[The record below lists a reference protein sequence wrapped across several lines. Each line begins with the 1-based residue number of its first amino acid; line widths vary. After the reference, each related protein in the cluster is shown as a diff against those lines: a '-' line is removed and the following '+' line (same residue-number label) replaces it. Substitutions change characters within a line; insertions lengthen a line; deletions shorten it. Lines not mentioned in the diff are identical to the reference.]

1 MDPISDINIV
11 MNSTVSQLYVELG
24 RDIYELETV
33 FGKVLAQP
41 RDPNL
46 KKHISRIDETAQE
59 QLLYLHDLYN
69 NPEEQGVN
77 GNKLQLQQSM
87 RDSYTTFKERLNR
100 TKKDMLAHDK
110 GTRPQAEKT
119 LLEPIQPAA
128 ANPVQMFMRGP
139 GGENA
144 VFSIGHLSQG
154 ANVTFNGKVIVN
166 GQDITDRHSPQVYN
180 SPVQIYM
187 PTMPVMPTMPQTA
200 QPPRDQFRQ
209 LGYNAAMNETL
220 HIPAY
225 TSGVTATGNINS
237 IIKIEA
243 NCSSITVND
252 GVNGMLIIGANCSGI
267 TITCN
272 VNGKVIVGD
281 NCSNIRVSCGVEG
294 KVEIRNNCSHVY
306 ITRNINSTYSI
317 GHNCTNIVVDN
328 DRVR

>member
-1 MDPISDINIV
+1 VDPRINATLYSAVTNIHRQ
-11 MNSTVSQLYVELG
+11 SQDLNEVE
-24 RDIYELETV
+24 RSFE
-33 FGKVLAQP
+33 KVLSEP
-41 RDPNL
+41 RNPHL
-46 KKHISRIDETAQE
+46 KDQVARVDQIVQD
-59 QLLYLHDLYN
+59 QLEYLHDLYN
-69 NPEEQGVN
+69 NPAVEGYSFYPKAHYQQEMRSAYHIAMD
-77 GNKLQLQQSM
+77 KLKRIRQ
-87 RDSYTTFKERLNR
+87 
-100 TKKDMLAHDK
+100 DMLAHDK

-139 GGENA
+139 GSENA
-144 VFSIGHLSQG
+144 VFSIGHLAQG
-154 ANVTFNGKVIVN
+154 ANVTFNGQVIVN
-166 GQDITDRHSPQVYN
+166 GQDVTDRHSPQVYN
-180 SPVQIYM
+180 SPLQIYM
-187 PTMPVMPTMPQTA
+187 PSMPVMPTMPQTA

-209 LGYNAAMNETL
+209 LGYNAAMNEAL

-281 NCSNIRVSCGVEG
+281 NCSNIRVSCGVES
-294 KVEIRNNCSHVY
+294 KVEIGNNCSHVY